1 MQRQPDEACLLPL
14 CPVQIINDAEWD
26 QLSMMQSRVLSQ
38 PNNMRQSL
46 DNCIALI
53 DDSKQQE
60 QAGKVAAEL
69 FEFVDR

>member
-1 MQRQPDEACLLPL
+1 MLLYHV
-14 CPVQIINDAEWD
+14 CFVQIINDAEWD

-53 DDSKQQE
+53 EDSKQQE